1 MRRRL
6 VLLFLEF
13 LAITL
18 PLTWLWDVWGREVY
32 LEFFEWVAGPL
43 LELLGVR
50 RVPRMMVGNRFLNL
64 LPFFALMVIT
74 PGLRIRRR
82 LIGSALGF
90 GLIFLVQIGFAAM
103 AFHARA
109 RYGLSAEAFSAL
121 FPMLLLSDSF
131 PFLIWAVVANEFIRE
146 LSGRAARSV
155 APRRRDP
162 SRSSDSSDSSDSNG

>member
-1 MRRRL
+1 MRTRL
-6 VLLFLEF
+6 ILLFLEF

-18 PLTWLWDVWGREVY
+18 PLTWLWDVWGRDVY
-32 LEFFEWVAGPL
+32 LDFFESVAGPA

-82 LIGSALGF
+82 LVGSAVGF

-109 RYGLSAEAFSAL
+109 RYGLSADAFSAL

-131 PFLIWAVVANEFIRE
+131 PFLIWAVVAHEFVRDI
-146 LSGRAARSV
+146 GRRAVRRV

-162 SRSSDSSDSSDSNG
+162 SRSSDSSHSSG

>member
-1 MRRRL
+1 MRTRL

-18 PLTWLWDVWGREVY
+18 PLTWLWDVWGRDVY
-32 LEFFEWVAGPL
+32 LDFFESVAGPA

-74 PGLRIRRR
+74 PGLGIRRR
-82 LIGSALGF
+82 LVGSAVGF

-109 RYGLSAEAFSAL
+109 RYGLSADAFSAL
-121 FPMLLLSDSF
+121 FPMLLLSDSL
-131 PFLIWAVVANEFIRE
+131 PFLIWAVVANEFVWK
-146 LSGRAARSV
+146 LGGRAAQRV
-155 APRRRDP
+155 APHQRDP
-162 SRSSDSSDSSDSNG
+162 SRSSHSNG